1 MAGSSL
7 VPSWTFGLG
16 REALSW
22 RHTGP
27 FFSTRRY
34 GDRKILVPFPSWMTS
49 IRWLPKTKPTSRV
62 TDSHHHFL
70 PAVGAAGRT
79 SKRAWGQT
87 QTFCLRWRG
96 AWMWLTRRR
105 LARGKQTPAWVLA
118 DSQIIATA
126 TSPFKAGASCIRQ
139 IARPSA
145 HFVISLPHLPQVNL
159 IWARR
164 LTRGLNG
171 WDLIWVCGCRVSWLY
186 ICVCVCMYVCMYV
199 FMDKYI
205 CVCVCVRV
213 RVCACVYIH
222 VYGAVSACKLCVH
235 ATGHKNDC
243 VNVYECAC
251 SFGEKKC
258 VRVLVCAYL
267 CACMSK
273 WTLRVMQ

>member
-70 PAVGAAGRT
+70 PAVGAAGPT

-87 QTFCLRWRG
+87 QTLCLRWRG

-118 DSQIIATA
+118 FADH
-126 TSPFKAGASCIRQ
+126 RH
-139 IARPSA
+139 R
-145 HFVISLPHLPQVNL
+145 HLAIQG
-159 IWARR
+159 RR
-164 LTRGLNG
+164 LVHSPDGAAFGAFCYFPAASAASEFNLSKKTYPRPNG
-171 WDLIWVCGCRVSWLY
+171 WDLIWVCGCRVSWRY
-186 ICVCVCMYVCMYV
+186 ICVCVYVCMYVCMCLW
-199 FMDKYI
+199 I
-205 CVCVCVRV
+205 NTCVC
-213 RVCACVYIH
+213 VCACVY
-222 VYGAVSACKLCVH
+222 VY
-235 ATGHKNDC
+235 
-243 VNVYECAC
+243 
-251 SFGEKKC
+251 
-258 VRVLVCAYL
+258 VRVCTYMFTVPFRHVNF
-267 CACMSK
+267 ACMQLGIRM
-273 WTLRVMQ
+273 TV